1 MARNSRAPA
10 NVTDQTAQAIL
21 RLLEAIAPAALRAC
35 VTPQTIAQ
43 LAKHA
48 LVQAAAAEARMRNGR
63 VNRSRV
69 AAMTGLS
76 RHEVA
81 AFLASERP
89 SVDTA
94 AALPAQR
101 VAQGWSTDPEFLRA
115 DGAPRVLRVTQ
126 AANAPLARLIRRYG
140 NDVPVVPVLAEMKR
154 LGLVKIE
161 GRNATLLGTTPTIAQ
176 RRPIVAR
183 HQIPVANDKQRQL
196 VRRRAIET
204 LDAACS
210 ALTATRAPQGARETE
225 SKKGIEVLT
234 IVLD

>member
-1 MARNSRAPA
+1 MARTPRAPGSA
-10 NVTDQTAQAIL
+10 TDQTAQAIL
-21 RLLEAIAPAALRAC
+21 RLLQAIAPAALHAC

-48 LVQAAAAEARMRNGR
+48 LVHAAAAEARMRNGR

-81 AFLASERP
+81 AFLTSDRP
-89 SVDTA
+89 TIDSS

-115 DGAPRVLRVTQ
+115 DGAPRVLRVAQTPD
-126 AANAPLARLIRRYG
+126 APLARLIRRFG
-140 NDVPVVPVLAEMKR
+140 NDVPVMPVLAEMQR
-154 LGLVKIE
+154 LGLVRIE

-176 RRPIVAR
+176 RRPVIAR
-183 HQIPVANDKQRQL
+183 HLIPTANDKERQL
-196 VRRRAIET
+196 ARRRAIET

-210 ALTATRAPQGARETE
+210 ALTSTREAAKTKT
-225 SKKGIEVLT
+225 STKGVEVLT